1 MHGLRIEVGERA
13 TVAISLRVGQIKT
26 AITMLPPTATQL
38 EAESKCKRNFLQL
51 ALLAAPAIDISPA
64 SNLFTSNVGPPARTI
79 VLPGTLPS
87 STVYSLDGMN
97 IAGSRDGELAVSPS
111 VAAIDQFRV
120 QETFLMP
127 DQGIGSATVN
137 IAKKREQAISR

>member
-1 MHGLRIEVGERA
+1 
-13 TVAISLRVGQIKT
+13 
-26 AITMLPPTATQL
+26 MLQL
-38 EAESKCKRNFLQL
+38 PLNGRNFLQL

-87 STVYSLDGMN
+87 PTVYSLDGMN
-97 IAGSRDGELAVSPS
+97 ITGSRDGELAVSPS
-111 VAAIDQFRV
+111 LAAIDQFRV